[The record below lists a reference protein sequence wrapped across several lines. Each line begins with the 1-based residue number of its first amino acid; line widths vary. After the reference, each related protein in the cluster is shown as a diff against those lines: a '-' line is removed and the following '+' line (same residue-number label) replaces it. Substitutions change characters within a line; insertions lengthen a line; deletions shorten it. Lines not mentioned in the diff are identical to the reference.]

1 MAPRKRAKASA
12 ASTPLAET
20 QPRSPRDHGAV
31 QSPDGDVQ
39 PDPWADEQETQLF
52 KSTMKWKPTGLH
64 KHFRMISIHN
74 DMRSHGYATEDAP
87 HTRIPGI
94 WAKLH
99 ELYDLEVLDAR
110 EIEFAFSED
119 PDPADPDEAG
129 AIPEFELP
137 EDEFGEL
144 MWRQRFHRE
153 ESAAASSPPQMPTDD
168 DKALYVPGMGLL
180 KDLPESQKSLK
191 AESMAEATPTP
202 RNIKST
208 RASRPMARANK
219 AAKAAASAAK
229 NSKAQ
234 PAVSESADEE
244 EDEAGDEE
252 DSSPESVEESAPI
265 TRRTNRGRAK
275 PPPRRTRKR

>member
-1 MAPRKRAKASA
+1 
-12 ASTPLAET
+12 
-20 QPRSPRDHGAV
+20 
-31 QSPDGDVQ
+31 
-39 PDPWADEQETQLF
+39 
-52 KSTMKWKPTGLH
+52 
-64 KHFRMISIHN
+64 MISIHN

-119 PDPADPDEAG
+119 PDPVDPDEAG

-144 MWRQRFHRE
+144 MWHQRFHRE
-153 ESAAASSPPQMPTDD
+153 DSAAASSPLQMSTED

-180 KDLPESQKSLK
+180 KDLSESQRSQK
-191 AESMAEATPTP
+191 AESVAEATPTP
-202 RNIKST
+202 RNAKST
-208 RASRPMARANK
+208 RASRPTAKTGK
-219 AAKAAASAAK
+219 AAKAATSAAK
-229 NSKAQ
+229 TSKAQ
-234 PAVSESADEE
+234 RAVSESADEE
-244 EDEAGDEE
+244 NEEGD
-252 DSSPESVEESAPI
+252 DANSSAESAEDNAPT

-275 PPPRRTRKR
+275 PAPKRTRKR